1 MRPVV
6 AVILLKIVNYK
17 SKTKHLKHVFISV
30 KNVKKMQN
38 INMFVV
44 SCVRGSLPHVGA
56 RA

>member
-6 AVILLKIVNYK
+6 AVILLKIVNDK